1 MNRKNVDAYRCYN
14 DLKNMHYVRE
24 AGTSGEKKAA
34 EYIANEI
41 SLIGYDSK
49 IEEFGFDTNF
59 VDMAGIEIIDAF
71 DDNILKE
78 SLDIRGYINTK
89 DTDESGLS
97 GELVYIENADEISLL
112 DAVGKIAMINGRVSK
127 SVYKRLC
134 EIKAIGFIS
143 IVGTPSDLQNE
154 RFQVRNCIRENDL
167 NGIPGILI
175 HHNDAVRIINAGV
188 KIVRIVL
195 KQSRRRVNSRNVISS
210 ISGGEK
216 AAEII
221 TVTAHYDSVADGP
234 GAYDNLAAAVAILE
248 LYRYFC
254 DKKLKRTVQFVWFGG
269 EEYGL
274 KGSEA
279 FLSNLNGA
287 ELKNHKYN
295 VNIDLS
301 GQLIGGN
308 VLGITGFAKNV
319 DILNEFFKSRRIGL
333 SFKNQ
338 VWSSDSNSF
347 ALRGIGAM
355 TLNRDGY
362 YMHTYRDTIDLISPV
377 TLENTMYLLG
387 NLIEYLADSEDFP
400 LIEGVPDEFIKEL
413 LKN

>member
-1 MNRKNVDAYRCYN
+1 MNRENIDANRCYN
-14 DLKNMHYVRE
+14 DLKNMHYIRE
-24 AGTSGEKKAA
+24 AGTSGEKRAA

-41 SLIGYDSK
+41 DLFGNDSK
-49 IEEFGFDTNF
+49 IEEFRFDTNF
-59 VDMAGIEIIDAF
+59 VDKACIEIIDAS
-71 DDNILKE
+71 DNNILKE
-78 SLDIRGYINTK
+78 SFDIRGYINTK

-112 DAVGKIAMINGRVSK
+112 DAVGKIAMINGRVS
-127 SVYKRLC
+127 STVYKRLC
-134 EIKAIGFIS
+134 EIESLGFIS
-143 IVGTPSDLQNE
+143 IVGTPSDSENE
-154 RFQVRNCIRENDL
+154 RFQERNCIKENDL
-167 NGIPGILI
+167 NGISGILI
-175 HHNDAVRIINAGV
+175 HHNDAVKIINAGV
-188 KIVRIVL
+188 KRVKIILR
-195 KQSRRRVNSRNVISS
+195 QSKKRVNSRNVISS
-210 ISGGEK
+210 IRGGK
-216 AAEII
+216 SKDEII

-234 GAYDNLAAAVAILE
+234 GAYDNLAAAVSILE

-254 DKKLKRTVQFVWFGG
+254 DKKLKRTVQFIWFGA

-279 FLSNLNGA
+279 FLSNLEGA
-287 ELKNHKYN
+287 ELKKHKYN
-295 VNIDLS
+295 INIDLS

-319 DILNEFFKSRRIGL
+319 EILNEFFRSRRIGL

-347 ALRGIGAM
+347 AKRGIGAM

-413 LKN
+413 VKN